1 MKIHKNWR
9 YQLLALLLA
18 FFTWYLISGRERVE
32 TWVQMPIELVNLP
45 EDLVIREG
53 MVNRLEVRV
62 RGPKSLVRA
71 LNTKDLAYTMDMSG
85 LEQGRQTLALQQ
97 QNIPISRALQVM
109 EIRPSR
115 VELLVDQLMAKTVPV
130 NIDWSAELD
139 SDFQFIEGETEPQR
153 VELEGPSTLVEPLQ
167 AVSTK
172 PVTVHGKRPRQWQST
187 VGLEVS
193 PEVEV
198 RPATVQV
205 RLKFGPKTTT
215 LWVKRPVRLTGLSK
229 EHASISPEKVRLHLE
244 LPLPLLDQ
252 EGWREAIRVTVPGGE
267 LGPGVYQR
275 AFDVDVP
282 ADTRILEV
290 KPEQLRVVV
299 EAPKNATAGQT
310 SPAQQEEPDE

>member
-1 MKIHKNWR
+1 MKIHKNWQ

-45 EDLVIREG
+45 ERLVIREG

-97 QNIPISRALQVM
+97 QNIPISRALRVM

-115 VELLVDQLMAKTVPV
+115 VELLVDQVKAKTVPV
-130 NIDWSAELD
+130 TIDWTAELD
-139 SDFQFIEGETEPQR
+139 ADFQFIEGETEPQR
-153 VELEGPSTLVEPLQ
+153 VELEGPSNLVAPLET
-167 AVSTK
+167 VPTK

-187 VGLEVS
+187 VGLDVS

-215 LWVKRPVRLTGLSK
+215 LWVKRPVRLTGRNA
-229 EHASISPEKVRLHLE
+229 ERIRISPESVRLHLE

-252 EGWREAIRVTVPGGE
+252 ENWREAIHVTIGGSE

-275 AFDVDVP
+275 AFEIDVP
-282 ADTRILEV
+282 EDTRILEI
-290 KPEQLRVVV
+290 KPDQLRVVV
-299 EAPKNATAGQT
+299 EAPANATAGQDT
-310 SPAQQEEPDE
+310 PAQQEESR